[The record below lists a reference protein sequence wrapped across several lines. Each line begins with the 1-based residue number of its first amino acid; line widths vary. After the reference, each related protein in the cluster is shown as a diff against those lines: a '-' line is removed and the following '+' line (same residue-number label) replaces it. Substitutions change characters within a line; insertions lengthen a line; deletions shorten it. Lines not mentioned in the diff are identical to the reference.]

1 MKTQEEI
8 LAEIEDMEN
17 SPVDYSDI
25 PPMTEQEQKSIRP
38 YYKEFLDMLPE
49 DIVKELARRRLSE
62 IEAAIP
68 GQTPKVNT

>member
-1 MKTQEEI
+1 MKTQEET
-8 LAEIEDMEN
+8 LAEIEKMEN

-25 PPMTEQEQKSIRP
+25 PPMTEQEQESIRP

-62 IEAAIP
+62 IEAAV
-68 GQTPKVNT
+68 PKQEPNVKK